1 MAKNTKYKI
10 IHCKERFVPIFEPL
24 SLNSSSG
31 GFTLLELTISITMIG
46 FIVLIIVGAL
56 SLGFRSVESG
66 EKKIES
72 FERVRSSIN
81 IINAQIQSQIPLKF
95 VNEDGE
101 EENYFKG
108 ESGFM
113 QFATNY
119 SIWGGEKGYVIA
131 TYVVENDE
139 NGKQMLFVTEN
150 VIGMNEYRDVRLFE
164 KVDRI
169 YFEYFVKS
177 EIDEEGF
184 WTEYLQEKNI
194 IPEKIRL
201 HLVNGY
207 RDFSMIIPVM
217 ARGST
222 IQLFE
227 AKQKFIGPFTE

>member
-1 MAKNTKYKI
+1 MIEKQKHKI
-10 IHCKERFVPIFEPL
+10 KRCRDILNLESFIFT
-24 SLNSSSG
+24 SSG

-56 SLGFRSVESG
+56 SLGFRSIESG

-72 FERVRSSIN
+72 FERVRTSLN

-95 VNEDGE
+95 INEDGE
-101 EENYFKG
+101 EEYYFKG
-108 ESGFM
+108 EADFM

-139 NGKQMLFVTEN
+139 NGKQVLFVTEN
-150 VIGMNEYRDVRLFE
+150 IMGMNEYRNTHLFE
-164 KVDRI
+164 KFDRI
-169 YFEYFVKS
+169 YFEYFIKS
-177 EIDEEGF
+177 DIDEEGF
-184 WTEYLQEKNI
+184 WTEYLQEENI

-201 HLVNGY
+201 HLINGY
-207 RDFSMIIPVM
+207 KDFSMIIPVM
-217 ARGST
+217 ARGAT

-227 AKQKFIGPFTE
+227 SKQKFIGPFTE

>member
-1 MAKNTKYKI
+1 MAMNTKYKI
-10 IHCKERFVPIFEPL
+10 IHCKESLISIFKPL
-24 SLNSSSG
+24 SSSCSSR

-72 FERVRSSIN
+72 FERIRTSIN

-108 ESGFM
+108 ESDFM

-169 YFEYFVKS
+169 YFEYFVRN
-177 EIDEEGF
+177 EFEEGF
-184 WTEYLQEKNI
+184 WTEYLQEENI
-194 IPEKIRL
+194 IPEKIKL